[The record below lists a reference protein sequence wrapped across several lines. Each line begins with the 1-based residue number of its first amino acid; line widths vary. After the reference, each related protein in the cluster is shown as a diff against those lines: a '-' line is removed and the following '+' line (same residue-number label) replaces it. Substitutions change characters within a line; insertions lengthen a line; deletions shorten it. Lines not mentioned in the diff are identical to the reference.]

1 MKKNLFISVCLFSLI
16 LSCTNDISDI
26 EKTEFEK
33 SNLLGITSYEEF
45 SDILSS
51 AIENNLEIRE
61 FIKNEALKKI
71 NNDYDVFYPIIK
83 NVKISNDKSFRDF
96 LKEFDSDNKLEEIEK
111 ELPLLTIYIPD
122 LNGFSAEKWNITD
135 VPYIVPNIKK
145 NDSALFYKSGVIDFK
160 APANYIPQ
168 FPILI
173 IKNNERIILNNNKTR
188 SLNDNQSLNSNYIFI
203 DESFNGTLNRSE
215 PQSLTKRGS
224 SGNAIYPQPEDYI
237 YGAYNEAGSD
247 GNLWQRDNIYYGLT
261 RDQEIGALKR
271 NFKENIACLEFSY
284 NAYLRMTDQD
294 DPRLE
299 RTSISTTIN
308 DPNVPYLEK
317 LLWGEGYYE
326 FKIDIYINNLEG
338 LGTVITRYFSAKP
351 TDLFTFSQSRTY
363 RIGNN
368 ITFSVPSEDFIIPK
382 AFYPNITLSNWD
394 LQNNGAAWKF
404 SFTEIDESETITIT
418 SSHESTF
425 ATNFEYNASFGN
437 DIVKVGYKFG
447 ASSQLKKSNTFTT
460 TTTKTSDDLG
470 TLEAYFYDPII
481 LKNSR
486 GVFSWY
492 KIDNGMISMILKPTK
507 VY

>member
-188 SLNDNQSLNSNYIFI
+188 SLNDNKSLN
-203 DESFNGTLNRSE
+203 
-215 PQSLTKRGS
+215 
-224 SGNAIYPQPEDYI
+224 
-237 YGAYNEAGSD
+237 
-247 GNLWQRDNIYYGLT
+247 
-261 RDQEIGALKR
+261 
-271 NFKENIACLEFSY
+271 
-284 NAYLRMTDQD
+284 
-294 DPRLE
+294 
-299 RTSISTTIN
+299 
-308 DPNVPYLEK
+308 
-317 LLWGEGYYE
+317 
-326 FKIDIYINNLEG
+326 
-338 LGTVITRYFSAKP
+338 
-351 TDLFTFSQSRTY
+351 
-363 RIGNN
+363 
-368 ITFSVPSEDFIIPK
+368 
-382 AFYPNITLSNWD
+382 
-394 LQNNGAAWKF
+394 
-404 SFTEIDESETITIT
+404 
-418 SSHESTF
+418 
-425 ATNFEYNASFGN
+425 
-437 DIVKVGYKFG
+437 
-447 ASSQLKKSNTFTT
+447 
-460 TTTKTSDDLG
+460 
-470 TLEAYFYDPII
+470 
-481 LKNSR
+481 
-486 GVFSWY
+486 
-492 KIDNGMISMILKPTK
+492 
-507 VY
+507 